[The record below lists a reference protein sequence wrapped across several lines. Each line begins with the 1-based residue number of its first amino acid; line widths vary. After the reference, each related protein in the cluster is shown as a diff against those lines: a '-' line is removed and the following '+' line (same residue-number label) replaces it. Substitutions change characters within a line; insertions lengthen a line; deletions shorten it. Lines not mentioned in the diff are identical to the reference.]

1 MKNIES
7 ILLTGLTLLAG
18 VSFVSCTEEEFQPG
32 PVEDGA
38 QVYFPDTVPTQYDLE
53 RRPGVFP

>member
-18 VSFVSCTEEEFQPG
+18 ASFVSCTEEEFQPG
-32 PVEDGA
+32 PEASGV
-38 QVYFPDTVPTQYDLE
+38 QVFFPEATQTDSF
-53 RRPGVFP
+53 R